1 MEKEPTTTDVKK
13 TKKTTTQKKPKKTK
27 KVNSSEEGEMDRD
40 PTATADVF
48 EEGPGI
54 SSSFS
59 EGNVGKR
66 KNKTTTYQ
74 KKKSKKLDANSTLAA
89 GMFEC
94 VCILYIHGYM
104 NNDLY
109 YAYMFDMK

>member
-1 MEKEPTTTDVKK
+1 MEQEPTTTDVKK
-13 TKKTTTQKKPKKTK
+13 TKKTTTQKKPNKPKN
-27 KVNSSEEGEMDRD
+27 VNSSEEGEMDRD

-59 EGNVGKR
+59 EGNAGKR

-74 KKKSKKLDANSTLAA
+74 KKKSKKVDANSTLAT
-89 GMFEC
+89 GMF
-94 VCILYIHGYM
+94 VLLYSIYIW
-104 NNDLY
+104 LY
-109 YAYMFDMK
+109 E